1 MEDPNNGSI
10 IRKAKRSD
18 KVKAQGRSGNVALDV
33 DRPVLPSKTFSELKE
48 DLLQKIDSE
57 E

>member
-33 DRPVLPSKTFSELKE
+33 DRPILPNQTFSYLKD
-48 DLLQKIDSE
+48 DLLQKIDE
-57 E
+57 GQ